1 MVKTMIIDRFEGG
14 FAICEDMADG
24 KPKKKKDMHYYG
36 IALNE
41 LPEGAK
47 EGDVLVIGDNGALK
61 IDAAA
66 TKARREKIRQLQEKV
81 WED

>member
-1 MVKTMIIDRFEGG
+1 MARTMIIDRFEGG
-14 FAICEDMADG
+14 YAICEEMTD
-24 KPKKKKDMHYYG
+24 KPKKKKDLHFYG

-47 EGDVLVIGDNGALK
+47 EGDVLVIGDDGALK
-61 IDAAA
+61 IDVDA
-66 TKARREKIRQLQEKV
+66 TKVRREKIRQLQEKV